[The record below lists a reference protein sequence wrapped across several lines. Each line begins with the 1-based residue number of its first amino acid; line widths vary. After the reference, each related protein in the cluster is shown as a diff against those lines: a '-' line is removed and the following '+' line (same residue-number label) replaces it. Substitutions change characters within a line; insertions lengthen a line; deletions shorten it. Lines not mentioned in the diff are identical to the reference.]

1 MAKTAAASASRSR
14 AEPGWPGLPVRL
26 LVAEL
31 RAARP
36 WDLRVHPGD
45 LLRRAFVTA
54 AREVGGPWADGW
66 LDRRGAGDQAPFALR
81 LRLARSGEGVTG
93 LVMELRTFGP
103 WPAPA
108 VGPWLR
114 AAVERMAE
122 KGLSMDQVPHSV
134 TELLGPATAPLGAWA
149 GPPPPPGP
157 LRLRLRSPLSL
168 GRGPGP
174 EDPPTPADLFAAAV
188 RRLRGLEAA
197 AGLEPGPALA
207 PPGAAARA
215 RSGQLR
221 WEGWLVRGI
230 RNPNAVR
237 REGFVGEL
245 ILDGPLGDLPR
256 ALAAAAVT
264 QLGRAVTSGHG
275 VIELRPA

>member
-1 MAKTAAASASRSR
+1 M
-14 AEPGWPGLPVRL
+14 
-26 LVAEL
+26 
-31 RAARP
+31 
-36 WDLRVHPGD
+36 
-45 LLRRAFVTA
+45 LRRAFATA

-81 LRLARSGEGVTG
+81 LRLSRSLEGVTG
-93 LVMELRTFGP
+93 LVLELRTFGP
-103 WPAPA
+103 WPSSG

-114 AAVERMAE
+114 AAIARMAE
-122 KGLSMDQVPHSV
+122 KGLSRDQVPHAV
-134 TELLGPATAPLGAWA
+134 VELLGPATAPLQAWA
-149 GPPPPPGP
+149 GPPPPGP

-168 GRGPGP
+168 GRSGDP
-174 EDPPTPADLFAAAV
+174 EATPTPADLFAAAV

-207 PPGAAARA
+207 PPGPGARVRA
-215 RSGQLR
+215 GQLR
-221 WEGWLVRGI
+221 WEGDLVRGI
-230 RNPNAVR
+230 RKPNVVR